1 MSSHDEELKR
11 FRNTPPEPP
20 DKKFDDAFKMFARM
34 EELKEVIN
42 NSKGT
47 KKERLQE
54 EYIEL
59 LKSDNKSLDK
69 MRLEAESRVP
79 SLSDGAPRPE
89 PPQSGTKGAE
99 TKCKRWLI
107 ALMSDDG
114 KPEKTKTAYQ
124 SAARA
129 EFGVGTKAFG
139 RAWANAIEE
148 TGNTDWSKPGR
159 KA

>member
-1 MSSHDEELKR
+1 MPNHDEE
-11 FRNTPPEPP
+11 P
-20 DKKFDDAFKMFARM
+20 DKEFDDAFKMFARM
-34 EELKEVIN
+34 EELKEAIN

-47 KKERLQE
+47 KKERLQD

-59 LKSDNKSLDK
+59 LQNDNKLLDK
-69 MRLEAESRVP
+69 MRFEAESRVP
-79 SLSDGAPRPE
+79 SLSDGAPQPE

-124 SAARA
+124 TEAQG
-129 EFGVGTKAFG
+129 EFKIGAKAFR
-139 RAWANAIEE
+139 RAWASAIEE
-148 TGNTDWSKPGR
+148 TGNAYWSRPGR

>member
-1 MSSHDEELKR
+1 MPNRDEE
-11 FRNTPPEPP
+11 P
-20 DKKFDDAFKMFARM
+20 DKEFDDAFKMFARM
-34 EELKEVIN
+34 EELKEAIN

-47 KKERLQE
+47 KKEKLQE

-59 LKSDNKSLDK
+59 LKYDNKSLDK

-79 SLSDGAPRPE
+79 LLSDGE
-89 PPQSGTKGAE
+89 PQFKPSQSGTKGAE

-114 KPEKTKTAYQ
+114 KPEKTKTAYRTEAQ
-124 SAARA
+124 G
-129 EFGVGTKAFG
+129 EFKIGTKAFL

-148 TGNTDWSKPGR
+148 TGNTVWSRPGR
-159 KA
+159 KV